1 MIYVFNSLF
10 EIITFLIIVASIVLI
25 INYIFINDFRKLI
38 NKIKRVIFNPRKV
51 NKITQI
57 KKLIYN
63 YFFSKD

>member
-57 KKLIYN
+57 KKLVYEYLFI
-63 YFFSKD
+63 D

>member
-1 MIYVFNSLF
+1 MVHVFNSLF
-10 EIITFLIIVASIVLI
+10 EIIIFLIIATSIVLI

-63 YFFSKD
+63 YFF

>member
-1 MIYVFNSLF
+1 MIYVFNALYETITF
-10 EIITFLIIVASIVLI
+10 VIITYLIVI
-25 INYIFINDFRKLI
+25 ILNYIFSKDFRKLI

-63 YFFSKD
+63 YFF

>member
-1 MIYVFNSLF
+1 MVYVFQMF
-10 EIITFLIIVASIVLI
+10 HDITAFIIITISITLI
-25 INYIFINDFRKLI
+25 INIIFVNDFRKLI

-63 YFFSKD
+63 YFF

>member
-1 MIYVFNSLF
+1 MVHVFNSLF
-10 EIITFLIIVASIVLI
+10 EIITFLIIATSIVLI

-63 YFFSKD
+63 YIF

>member
-1 MIYVFNSLF
+1 MIYVFNALF
-10 EIITFLIIVASIVLI
+10 ETIIFLIITISIVLLL
-25 INYIFINDFRKLI
+25 NYIFIDDFRKLI

-63 YFFSKD
+63 YFF

>member
-1 MIYVFNSLF
+1 MVHVFNSLF
-10 EIITFLIIVASIVLI
+10 EIITFLIIAASIVLI

-63 YFFSKD
+63 YFF

>member
-1 MIYVFNSLF
+1 MIYVFNALF
-10 EIITFLIIVASIVLI
+10 ETIIFLIITTSLVLLL
-25 INYIFINDFRKLI
+25 NYIFINDFRKLI

-63 YFFSKD
+63 YFF